1 MHTKKD
7 YWIQILIAYIF
18 LAIGIVII
26 KFFKDFSLLG
36 LLFLGF
42 SLLWII
48 KAVKVFRSLKDKNV
62 YPKKFIQL
70 NHWAKWSLDPKRFR
84 YVFLISLLLGAIIG
98 ILIVLYKN

>member
-1 MHTKKD
+1 MYTKKD

-18 LAIGIVII
+18 LVIGIVII
-26 KFFKDFSLLG
+26 KFFKEYSLLA
-36 LLFLGF
+36 LLFLGLT
-42 SLLWII
+42 LLWII

>member
-7 YWIQILIAYIF
+7 YWVQILIAYVF

-26 KFFKDFSLLG
+26 IFFKEYSLLA

-42 SLLWII
+42 SFLWIF

-62 YPKKFIQL
+62 YPKKFILL
-70 NHWAKWSLDPKRFR
+70 NRWARWSLNPKRFW
-84 YVFLISLLLGAIIG
+84 YVFLISFLIGAIIG
-98 ILIVLYKN
+98 ILMVA

>member
-7 YWIQILIAYIF
+7 YWIQILIAYVF

-26 KFFKDFSLLG
+26 IFFKDYSLLA

-42 SLLWII
+42 SLLWIF

-62 YPKKFIQL
+62 YPKKFILL
-70 NHWAKWSLDPKRFR
+70 NRWVKWSLDPKRFW
-84 YVFLISLLLGAIIG
+84 YVFLISLLFGAFIG
-98 ILIVLYKN
+98 ILMVT